1 MIAVMTVIFAVV
13 AASAGAGL
21 GASST
26 RLPSSGPRSSR
37 SRPGRFSTATSFEL
51 FEPARK
57 SAGLL
62 TASVALCVGAAV
74 FIAVD
79 AFLESRLSGQGA
91 VGLALVAAVTLDG
104 VPENLALGVTLEE
117 SGSYALLAAI
127 VSSNFPEAFGGAASM
142 RRDGQTPAAS
152 RCASGRPSQLS
163 SPSSLVVG
171 RLVAGSASTD
181 LLAALLAFAA
191 GAVLA
196 SVADTVMP
204 EAYREGGPFVAF
216 ATAAGFLVAYSLAT

>member
-1 MIAVMTVIFAVV
+1 MMSVIFAMV
-13 AASAGAGL
+13 AASSILAGAGL
-21 GASST
+21 GAFFDPPPILRAT
-26 RLPSSGPRSSR
+26 LLAFAAGALL
-37 SRPGRFSTATSFEL
+37 TATSFEL

-74 FIAVD
+74 FIVVD

-117 SGSYALLAAI
+117 SGSYALLVAI

-142 RRDGQTPAAS
+142 RRDGQSPRRTVAIWVAVAALL
-152 RCASGRPSQLS
+152 AA
-163 SPSSLVVG
+163 SLVVG
-171 RLVAGSASTD
+171 RVVAGSASPD